1 MILLVMTKIIS
12 YFNIINKIFY
22 FNIIKTQHQTT
33 LIRFIDGEKNIM
45 NFSSEAN
52 FFLEILGEA
61 TASFASL
68 WLRA

>member
-12 YFNIINKIFY
+12 YFNIINKFFY

-52 FFLEILGEA
+52 FFWK
-61 TASFASL
+61 F
-68 WLRA
+68 

>member
-52 FFLEILGEA
+52 
-61 TASFASL
+61 SFGNF
-68 WLRA
+68 R